1 MLSTS
6 SIKELS
12 TTRPDLYAFRV
23 QGTVSRADM
32 TEMARHM
39 NTAFDAHDNVDMLLY
54 FEDFEGSKPD
64 AGLDLETVKSQ
75 LRSLSS
81 VRRYVVA
88 NAPDRAADMVEAF
101 GKILPVETEAYD
113 DLDAAFQS
121 LDAKTMTTTGQP
133 AA

>member
-88 NAPDRAADMVEAF
+88 NAPDRAADM
-101 GKILPVETEAYD
+101 
-113 DLDAAFQS
+113 
-121 LDAKTMTTTGQP
+121 
-133 AA
+133 